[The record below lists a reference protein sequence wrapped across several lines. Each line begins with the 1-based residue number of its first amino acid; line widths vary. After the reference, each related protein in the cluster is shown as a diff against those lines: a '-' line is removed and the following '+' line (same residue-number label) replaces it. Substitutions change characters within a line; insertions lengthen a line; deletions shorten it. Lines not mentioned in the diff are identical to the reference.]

1 MTIDHIFY
9 FYTFLTNARMYEQ
22 VCNHPFL
29 FGEPKDE
36 FGTYV
41 TENNKRSLVR
51 NMNKI
56 FMNAMLSSPLT
67 LCIFIIYISLVSLPL
82 IYNQN

>member
-1 MTIDHIFY
+1 
-9 FYTFLTNARMYEQ
+9 MYEQ

-51 NMNKI
+51 I
-56 FMNAMLSSPLT
+56 IHQLFMNAIIIIDTSPS
-67 LCIFIIYISLVSLPL
+67 YH
-82 IYNQN
+82 